1 MAKAIRNLLPRC
13 YHQNGLLGPFSAGE
27 HTGRGRMQT
36 RSPRLDLSHSF
47 MSHVRLD
54 IFPLHPPNLPWLSL
68 LTQSSFHFGQL
79 QVMPPDRETTP
90 TFPPLPNKS
99 ISGLPPLVVPHE
111 RTPHDS
117 RVAPSAPASSHK
129 VPGSTTYSRLQQE
142 LMWAWSG
149 YITPRAVSS

>member
-27 HTGRGRMQT
+27 HTGRGRIQT
-36 RSPRLDLSHSF
+36 HFPRLDLSHSF

-90 TFPPLPNKS
+90 TFPRSQISLFPAYPRLWSLTNEPRTIQGWRRLPLRRPTRFRGQLRTVGYNKS
-99 ISGLPPLVVPHE
+99 SCG
-111 RTPHDS
+111 
-117 RVAPSAPASSHK
+117 
-129 VPGSTTYSRLQQE
+129 PGQVTSLLE
-142 LMWAWSG
+142 L
-149 YITPRAVSS
+149 